1 MLKNIYRK
9 LEKGRAT
16 ARVAPTEKRER
27 AGQNPAPTEGY
38 KGRGKRAVGEIGE
51 APPVADEA
59 SRFRGSA
66 PIGGYDSGRQSV
78 GTTVGNRRPL
88 RRITRGAEERA
99 G

>member
-38 KGRGKRAVGEIGE
+38 KGRGKRAVGDAGPYGGLQG
-51 APPVADEA
+51 A
-59 SRFRGSA
+59 RKNGRGRT
-66 PIGGYDSGRQSV
+66 P
-78 GTTVGNRRPL
+78 PL
-88 RRITRGAEERA
+88 RRGYKECGRA
-99 G
+99 GDRKGRPYGM